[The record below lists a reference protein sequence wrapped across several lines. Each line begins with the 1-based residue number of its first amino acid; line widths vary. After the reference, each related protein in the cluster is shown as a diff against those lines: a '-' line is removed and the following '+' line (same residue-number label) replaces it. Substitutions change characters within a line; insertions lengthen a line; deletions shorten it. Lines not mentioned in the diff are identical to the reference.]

1 MNTTSK
7 LLLDFQIDIF
17 WIFCHSQTLLLVF
30 EVPLAQLA
38 DNLHVRHP
46 IPRLLRLP

>member
-1 MNTTSK
+1 MNTNSK
-7 LLLDFQIDIF
+7 LLLDFQMDIF
-17 WIFCHSQTLLLVF
+17 WIFCHTQPFLVF

-46 IPRLLRLP
+46 IPHLLCLP